1 MREDSDPTERTAEMT
16 VVAFPEPERAKLAS
30 EILTLAHEL
39 VHRAE
44 IDPSAPVVGQISRQ
58 IEATSTR
65 LSQP

>member
-1 MREDSDPTERTAEMT
+1 MT